1 MEQKTSN
8 SATQYLFFK
17 LNQESY
23 AIKANI
29 VKEIV
34 DYIEITKIPKA
45 HTAVLG
51 VTNIRGDIVPI
62 VDPKIRFEIEQT
74 PIGKRT
80 SFIILNIFNTQKQ
93 KYSHIAI
100 IVDLVDEVD
109 DIDENDILP
118 TPKFGTKI
126 QTKYIESMIRYES
139 EDEYVT
145 VIDPNTVIDIKELS
159 TI

>member
-1 MEQKTSN
+1 MEQKISN
-8 SATQYLFFK
+8 AITTQYLFFK
-17 LNQESY
+17 LSKESY

-34 DYIEITKIPKA
+34 DYIDITKIPKA
-45 HTAVLG
+45 NLAIKG
-51 VTNIRGDIVPI
+51 VTNIRGDIIPI
-62 VDPKIRFEIEQT
+62 VDPKIIFGLKST

-80 SFIILNIFNTQKQ
+80 SFIILNIFNTQKE
-93 KYSHIAI
+93 KNSHIAI
-100 IVDLVDEVD
+100 LVDLVDEVD
-109 DIDENDILP
+109 DIKENDILP

-126 QTKYIESMIRYES
+126 QTKYIENMIRFEQ

-159 TI
+159 T